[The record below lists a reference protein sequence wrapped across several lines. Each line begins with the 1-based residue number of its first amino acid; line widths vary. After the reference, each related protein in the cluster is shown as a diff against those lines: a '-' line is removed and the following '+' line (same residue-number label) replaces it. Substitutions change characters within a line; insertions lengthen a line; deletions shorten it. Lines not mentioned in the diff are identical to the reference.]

1 MKNNQGVFKAVK
13 AIKWGVDLEIGV
25 PPIDRQHKRIVDYI
39 NMLLVLNNDNN
50 REEIYTILQQL
61 VDYTVSH
68 FAFEEE
74 LMEECGYPFK
84 KAHKLVHNLFV
95 RKVASF
101 VSRFEN
107 GEDITSEL
115 LITLK
120 TWLVNHIKND
130 DKDYSSVVKQKMNI
144 AKKES
149 WFSSLIS
156 KLLNRQPT

>member
-1 MKNNQGVFKAVK
+1 MK

-39 NMLLVLNNDNN
+39 NQLLVLNNDNN

-61 VDYTVSH
+61 VDYTISH

-74 LMEECGYPFK
+74 LMEECGYPFV
-84 KAHKLVHNLFV
+84 KAHKLVHKLFV
-95 RKVASF
+95 KKVASY
-101 VSRFEN
+101 VARFEQ
-107 GEDITSEL
+107 GEDITYEL

-130 DKDYSSVVKQKMNI
+130 DKDFSSLVQKKMHI
-144 AKKES
+144 AKKEG

-156 KLLNRQPT
+156 KFLNRQPI

>member
-1 MKNNQGVFKAVK
+1 MK

-39 NMLLVLNNDNN
+39 NQLLALNNSNN

-74 LMEECGYPFK
+74 LMEECGYRFV
-84 KAHKLVHNLFV
+84 KAHKLVHKLFV
-95 RKVASF
+95 KKIASY
-101 VSRFEN
+101 VTRFEK
-107 GEDITSEL
+107 GEDITYEL

-130 DKDYSSVVKQKMNI
+130 DKDFSSIVQKKMHI

-149 WFSSLIS
+149 WFSSFIS
-156 KLLNRQPT
+156 KFFNRQLI